1 MLLLFIHFV
10 HNALNL
16 HIEARQ
22 LVSKRREHTDQDQR
36 WQVKKQ
42 LDEHVE
48 AGVIGRILVEL
59 RVLHRHHD
67 QANGAHY
74 PQKLSQ
80 KAQEGNTYTG
90 RLEGERRRKA
100 TCT

>member
-1 MLLLFIHFV
+1 MHLQELVLIAMHPARHNLRASCVLLLFIHFV

-59 RVLHRHHD
+59 
-67 QANGAHY
+67 
-74 PQKLSQ
+74 
-80 KAQEGNTYTG
+80 
-90 RLEGERRRKA
+90 
-100 TCT
+100 